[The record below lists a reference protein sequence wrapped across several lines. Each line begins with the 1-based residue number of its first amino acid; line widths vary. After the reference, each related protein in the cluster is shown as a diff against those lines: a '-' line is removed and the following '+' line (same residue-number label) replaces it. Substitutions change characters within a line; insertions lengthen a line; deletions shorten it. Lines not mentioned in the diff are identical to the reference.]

1 MTRPYRTT
9 ANPKDYP
16 PHMLMPYMQKILL
29 SLALLCQ
36 GLYSTVAAEP
46 TPARWTVPDS
56 LRTLPDDSIKA
67 LPGELRIDIY
77 RDETRLTLSKGDL
90 LLRSYLCAVGND
102 TIGKMTPAGSYRII
116 GKIKD
121 PPMYWHNGTR
131 IPPGDWRNSYGPR
144 WMSLGDGKR
153 GTYRRYGI
161 HGTNA
166 PHSIGVHISSG
177 CIRLYNDDII
187 ELYDL
192 VPEGTPVII
201 H

>member
-1 MTRPYRTT
+1 MIY
-9 ANPKDYP
+9 KV
-16 PHMLMPYMQKILL
+16 LL
-29 SLALLCQ
+29 AVAVLYQ
-36 GLYSTVAAEP
+36 GLGGSFAAEP
-46 TPARWTVPDS
+46 IYDPWVVADS
-56 LRTLPDDSIKA
+56 LELLPSDSLKA
-67 LPGELRIDIY
+67 IPGKWRIDIY
-77 RDETRLTLSKGDL
+77 RDETRLTLCKGDL
-90 LLRSYLCAVGND
+90 LVRSYLCAVGND
-102 TIGKMTPAGSYRII
+102 TIGKVTPAGSFRII
-116 GKIKD
+116 GKIKN
-121 PPMYWHNGTR
+121 PPMYWRNGTR

-166 PHSIGVHISSG
+166 PESIGVHISSG